1 MPVYSDAQNSTT
13 NGSGIHN
20 SRLSVPVGTSEPG
33 SPSVGDAY
41 YNTSSKKLMVYDG
54 SAWVGHSK

>member
-20 SRLSVPVGTSEPG
+20 SRLSVPVGTSDPS

-41 YNTSSKKLMVYDG
+41 FNTSTQKLAVYDG
-54 SAWVGHSK
+54 SDWRSHSA